1 MKPSTDD
8 ARPGVEAS
16 QAPLVEETISLDQAF
31 TPPDAARGSPFAA
44 IGRPAYL
51 GMSQTVDEDVRRRFE
66 AAWQLRQNPRIED
79 FLPPA
84 DARSYLPTLEE
95 LICIELELAWKWRG
109 KDGDGPLVDEYWKR
123 FPRLKEPVEPK
134 DKSDGAQTGE
144 RILRLIQAE
153 YEARRDFG
161 DGPSTDEYQQRFPQ
175 WIATGAQ
182 LTRNEG
188 RALPMQLFQP
198 RLAAEPENMPAF
210 IGRYRILRLL
220 GQGSF
225 GRVWL
230 AMDDELQRH
239 VAIKVLLP
247 SQLPAMAEAEAWL
260 AEARALAALD
270 HPHIVPV
277 FDVGRME
284 DGAVYA
290 VAKFIA
296 GQTLQQHCKALQE
309 PMMPA
314 DAVSII
320 VALADALQHAHER
333 KLIHRDVKPANVL
346 IEQTTGRVY
355 LADFGLASNLEA
367 NQFRVMAGTPAY
379 MSPEQARC
387 EQVDARSDLYSL
399 GIVFYELL
407 CGRRPFNGGTTDELF
422 QNIRSGVFPPLS
434 DVDGTI
440 PAEIVRICHKAIAKS
455 REERYASG
463 HDLAADLR
471 AWEQEELRKARQ
483 QAVPNNL
490 PAGSGALIGRDE
502 EIDEVQKR
510 LAQARLLTL
519 TGPGGIGKTRLA
531 LQAAVGLLSQFEDGV
546 FVVELAPLADPAL
559 VPAAI
564 AQAVGC
570 RTHGQRPVVE
580 ELLEWLSSRRML
592 LVLDNF
598 EHLPAA
604 SEQVSRLLAGSPG
617 LRVLATSRAPL
628 RIAGEQEFPIS
639 LLALPDLR
647 QLPSAADLA
656 GYSAVALFVQR
667 AREVLPG
674 FAITAANAAAI
685 AEICV
690 RLDGL
695 PLAMELAAARI
706 KILAPQ
712 DLLSRLQK
720 NLQVLSS
727 RHSDAPQRQQ
737 TLRQAINWS
746 YELLTPTEQRI
757 FCRLAVFSGGF
768 TLDAAEQVVRDDTED
783 VAFEIASLVDNS
795 LLRASP
801 SSSSRFTMLETVRE
815 YAREMLAARGE
826 AKALGHR
833 HATWVVQLA
842 EEADPELRGP
852 KAAEYT
858 HRLEQE
864 HANIRAALAW
874 SLEEPLDQARGEL
887 GLRLGGALWRFWC
900 TCGYLRE
907 SHDWLSRLLA
917 AFAAAHRDSV
927 GANAHYAAGCAA
939 EDLGQFADALR
950 LYEEARRLWDEAG
963 EQRRLPDAYIALG
976 SVRSTQGDYGAAS
989 VSFGKALELARQL
1002 GERRL
1007 ISVALSNL
1015 GGVAWSV
1022 GDYEKAE
1029 GFHQEALA
1037 IRRELGNRAGVAVSL
1052 TSLGIIAAR
1061 RADLQG
1067 AKVLYQESLVILREL
1082 ENKAGIAVSLN
1093 NLGEIHYRLGE
1104 YEAGETVLWEALH
1117 IQHEMGDRPSLAY
1130 TLESIAA
1137 AAQLQGSSEAALR
1150 FFAAAEALRESLG
1163 APLPPLEKA
1172 SNDQLVQEVRI
1183 ALGPERFAALW
1194 TAAKTVPLERV
1205 IESGVGF

>member
-1 MKPSTDD
+1 MSSSPADD
-8 ARPGVEAS
+8 ARPGLALEG
-16 QAPLVEETISLDQAF
+16 QAPPVEETGTLAHGL
-31 TPPDAARGSPFAA
+31 TPPD
-44 IGRPAYL
+44 
-51 GMSQTVDEDVRRRFE
+51 
-66 AAWQLRQNPRIED
+66 PRSELTQS
-79 FLPPA
+79 FHGKTPA
-84 DARSYLPTLEE
+84 DQLAVAPE
-95 LICIELELAWKWRG
+95 L
-109 KDGDGPLVDEYWKR
+109 
-123 FPRLKEPVEPK
+123 
-134 DKSDGAQTGE
+134 
-144 RILRLIQAE
+144 
-153 YEARRDFG
+153 
-161 DGPSTDEYQQRFPQ
+161 
-175 WIATGAQ
+175 
-182 LTRNEG
+182 
-188 RALPMQLFQP
+188 
-198 RLAAEPENMPAF
+198 
-210 IGRYRILRLL
+210 IGRYRVLRLL
-220 GQGSF
+220 GQGTF

-230 AMDDELQRH
+230 GMDDELQRQ
-239 VAIKVLLP
+239 VAIKVLFPTRLAD
-247 SQLPAMAEAEAWL
+247 PANAESWL

-277 FDVGRME
+277 YDVGRTE
-284 DGAVYA
+284 DGSVYA
-290 VAKFIA
+290 VAKFIP
-296 GQTLQQHCKALQE
+296 GRTLHDQIKDL
-309 PMMPA
+309 PA
-314 DAVSII
+314 KRMDPASAVSII
-320 VALADALQHAHER
+320 ATLAEALHHAHER
-333 KLIHRDVKPANVL
+333 RLIHRDVKPANVL
-346 IEQTTGRVY
+346 IEETTGRVY
-355 LADFGLASNLEA
+355 LADFGLATGLQSEGST
-367 NQFRVMAGTPAY
+367 VMAGTPAY
-379 MSPEQARC
+379 MNPEQARC

-399 GIVFYELL
+399 GIIFYELL
-407 CGRRPFNGGTTDELF
+407 SGRRPFGGRTVEELF
-422 QNIRSGVFPPLS
+422 RNVRSGFFPPLS
-434 DVDGTI
+434 EVDDSI
-440 PAEIVRICHKAIAKS
+440 PAELARICHKALSKDPES
-455 REERYASG
+455 RYASG

-531 LQAAVGLLSQFEDGV
+531 LQAAAGLLSQFEDGV

-580 ELLEWLSSRRML
+580 ELLEWLSSRQML

-617 LRVLATSRAPL
+617 LKVLATSRAPL

-639 LLALPDLR
+639 LLALPDLK
-647 QLPSAADLA
+647 QLPSSEELA

-712 DLLSRLQK
+712 ELLTRLQK

-727 RHSDAPQRQQ
+727 RRSDAPQRQQ
-737 TLRQAINWS
+737 TLRQAIAWS
-746 YELLTPTEQRI
+746 YELLTPAEQRI

-768 TLDAAEQVVRDDTED
+768 TLEAAEQVVGDNAED
-783 VAFEIASLVDNS
+783 IDFEIASLVDNS
-795 LLRASP
+795 LLRTSP
-801 SSSSRFTMLETVRE
+801 SSSDGRFTMLETVRE
-815 YAREMLAARGE
+815 YARAMLAASGE
-826 AKALGHR
+826 AKALGQR
-833 HATWVVQLA
+833 HAAWLVKLA

-858 HRLEQE
+858 RRLEQE

-874 SLEEPLDQARGEL
+874 SLEPPLDQTRGEL
-887 GLRLGGALWRFWC
+887 GLRLGGVLWRFWC
-900 TCGYLRE
+900 TCGHLRE
-907 SHDWLSRLLA
+907 AHDWLSRLLA
-917 AFAAAHRDSV
+917 AFGVAHRDLV
-927 GANAHYAAGCAA
+927 GANAHYAAGCVA
-939 EDLGQFADALR
+939 EDLGKFAGALR
-950 LYEEARRLWDEAG
+950 LYEEARQLWDETG
-963 EQRRLPDAYIALG
+963 ETRRLPDAYIALG
-976 SVRSTQGDYGAAS
+976 SVRSTQGDYGAAGD
-989 VSFGKALELARQL
+989 SFGKALELARQL
-1002 GERRL
+1002 GEPRL
-1007 ISVALSNL
+1007 VSVALSNM
-1015 GGVAWSV
+1015 GSIAWSV
-1022 GDYEKAE
+1022 GDYDKAE
-1029 GFHQEALA
+1029 GFHQEALG
-1037 IRRELGNRAGVAVSL
+1037 IRRQLGNRAGVAVSL
-1052 TSLGIIAAR
+1052 TSLGLIASR

-1067 AKVLYQESLVILREL
+1067 AKVLYQESLAILREL
-1082 ENKAGIAVSLN
+1082 ENRAGIAVCLN

-1104 YEAGETVLWEALH
+1104 YETGETLLWEALR
-1117 IQHEMGDRPSLAY
+1117 IQHEMGDRLSLAY

-1172 SNDQLVQEVRI
+1172 SNDQLVHEVRI

-1194 TAAKTVPLERV
+1194 TAAKTVPLARV
-1205 IESGVGF
+1205 IESGVGFQPAQTAFP